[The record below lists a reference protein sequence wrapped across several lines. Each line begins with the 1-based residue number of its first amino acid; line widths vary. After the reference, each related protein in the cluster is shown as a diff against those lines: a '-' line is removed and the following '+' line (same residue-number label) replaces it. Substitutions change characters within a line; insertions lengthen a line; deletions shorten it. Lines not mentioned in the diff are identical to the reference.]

1 MRFAREPP
9 GRGRRVTTLTKLRDS
24 AAECTRCDLYQHG
37 AQTVSGDLT
46 LPRET
51 AAGQGGAR

>member
-24 AAECTRCDLYQHG
+24 TAEGTRCDLYQR
-37 AQTVSGDLT
+37 ATQTVSGDLT